1 MNIRLGEKIRTLRK
15 AKNISQEKL
24 AQYLGVSFQAVS
36 KWENGMTMPDVT
48 MIPALAS
55 FFEVSTDELF
65 DFNVLET
72 EKRVMEICFEA
83 AEYRGKDDAK
93 SEAML
98 REGLKQY
105 PGNDIILNNLLY
117 TMRSPER
124 ADEVID
130 ICTVLIESTKNDD
143 VKYDALRI
151 LAETYKERGEYAL
164 VKATIGRIPEIY
176 FTKLELDAQLL
187 EGEDM
192 YNSAWLQKWMSAE
205 TTVEMAIHLADY
217 YEAKGDTEN
226 ARIQL
231 EIALSVAEAFK
242 NDIVHE
248 EGRRTFYEYYGK
260 EIAEEIRQRLARMAQ

>member
-1 MNIRLGEKIRTLRK
+1 MNIRLGEKIRSLRK
-15 AKNISQEKL
+15 ARNISQEKL

-36 KWENGMTMPDVT
+36 KLENGMTMPDVT

-72 EKRVMEICFEA
+72 EERVMKICYEA
-83 AEYRGKDDAK
+83 AELRDEDPAGA
-93 SEAML
+93 EAML
-98 REGLKQY
+98 REGLRQY

-124 ADEVID
+124 SDEVID
-130 ICTVLIESTKNDD
+130 ICTVLIESTRNDD

-164 VKATIGRIPEIY
+164 TKATIQRIPEIY
-176 FTKLELDAQLL
+176 FSKLELDALLL

-192 YNSAWLQKWMSAE
+192 YASAWRQKHISAV
-205 TTVEMAIHLADY
+205 TLIDMALRLADY
-217 YEAKGDTEN
+217 YEAKGEREH

-231 EIALSVAEAFK
+231 ELGLGVIEAFAH
-242 NDIVHE
+242 DAVFE
-248 EGRRTFYEYYGK
+248 EERRAFYERYCIK
-260 EIAEEIRQRLARMAQ
+260 TEEKILKRLENI

>member
-1 MNIRLGEKIRTLRK
+1 MNIRLGEKIRSLRK
-15 AKNISQEKL
+15 ARNISQEKL

-55 FFEVSTDELF
+55 FFGVSTDELF

-72 EKRVMEICFEA
+72 EKRVMKICYEA
-83 AEYRGKDDAK
+83 ADLRDEDPAGA
-93 SEAML
+93 EAML
-98 REGLKQY
+98 REALRQY

-124 ADEVID
+124 SDEVID
-130 ICTVLIESTKNDD
+130 ICTVLIESTRNDD

-164 VKATIGRIPEIY
+164 TKATIERIPEIY
-176 FTKLELDAQLL
+176 FTKLELDALLL

-192 YNSAWLQKWMSAE
+192 YDSAWRQKQMSAV
-205 TTVEMAIHLADY
+205 TLIEMALRLADY
-217 YEAKGDTEN
+217 YEAEGEREN
-226 ARIQL
+226 ARTQL
-231 EIALSVAEAFK
+231 EIGLKVIEAFS
-242 NDIVHE
+242 NDVVHE
-248 EGRRTFYEYYGK
+248 EGSRTFYEYYGSETQEK
-260 EIAEEIRQRLARMAQ
+260 INRRLEKL